1 MHNICRQGFTHAIFI
16 YCCCIPPFPS
26 CCIYTCTC
34 TCTTILFGSTILVS
48 YVLSF
53 TCEWVMF
60 ACVIFTACICVTRKY
75 VLRVIGVSAPSL
87 HWQAVASQPSHSAG
101 GGSLFLS
108 IMVRSCR
115 HLPGGGGGGG
125 GERLPAHHAQT

>member
-1 MHNICRQGFTHAIFI
+1 
-16 YCCCIPPFPS
+16 
-26 CCIYTCTC
+26 
-34 TCTTILFGSTILVS
+34 
-48 YVLSF
+48 
-53 TCEWVMF
+53 MF

-125 GERLPAHHAQT
+125 GAIARAPRANIKPAHLKVKGCSRHCH